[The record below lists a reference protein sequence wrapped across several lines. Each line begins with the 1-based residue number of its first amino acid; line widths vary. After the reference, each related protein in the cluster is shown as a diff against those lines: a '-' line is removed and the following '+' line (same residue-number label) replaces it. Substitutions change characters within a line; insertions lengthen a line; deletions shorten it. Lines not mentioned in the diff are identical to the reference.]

1 MAVHTN
7 AWISGRVYTRKEK
20 TGYSFSCKKPRQ
32 PPRVIGNWTRDAYGS
47 RMERHVEF
55 KISPYMRVFEGW
67 EIIKIWRKPGN
78 LESMKY
84 ENVCLPGRR
93 LWRKAGSREVP
104 PILEDFD
111 PCRSSKC
118 ARFYTKSARLR
129 YRLRS
134 RSSSR
139 SNQTETRFIPHDRNL
154 VRQIYKRI
162 HTHTHIYMY
171 IYIFANLYSNV
182 VPVKLN
188 LPPETPGVKPGNAFD
203 PRLQP
208 LPRLGRDPE
217 PLIDVHIGIQW
228 QSASMEVESV
238 QDLVADHRTE
248 GRVRR
253 VRGSAVPGP
262 RPGCHH
268 SQWDAWNRRSI
279 FFHRS
284 SNKIWNNDS
293 RVFRFFFTNRVRRR
307 FVVGVHAVRMTT
319 PAKVKKKF
327 LWLGAFYIRFYS
339 RISSFERN
347 VRDEGEVSYFSVT
360 FLLKTLSSTVRICW
374 NRLNTVWKKSSG
386 SISTCRKRREE
397 QRRNFNS
404 INVSIYRVWNV
415 RKEALTHLGHFSGQ

>member
-1 MAVHTN
+1 
-7 AWISGRVYTRKEK
+7 
-20 TGYSFSCKKPRQ
+20 
-32 PPRVIGNWTRDAYGS
+32 
-47 RMERHVEF
+47 
-55 KISPYMRVFEGW
+55 MRVLKGW

-84 ENVCLPGRR
+84 ENVRLFTWAALMKKSWLARSPSNPG
-93 LWRKAGSREVP
+93 
-104 PILEDFD
+104 
-111 PCRSSKC
+111 
-118 ARFYTKSARLR
+118 
-129 YRLRS
+129 RLRS
-134 RSSSR
+134 LPFVKVCQVLYEICKAPISATFSFLVTFQSNWNTFHPSR
-139 SNQTETRFIPHDRNL
+139 PQPRTTNL
-154 VRQIYKRI
+154 QED
-162 HTHTHIYMY
+162 THTHICIY

-339 RISSFERN
+339 RIGSFERN

-386 SISTCRKRREE
+386 SISTCRKGREE

-404 INVSIYRVWNV
+404 INVSIYRVWDV